1 MSPFISVTRHARRR
15 PAPPVIAVLLATTL
29 LVASFALPAFG
40 LSPTKLVS
48 EALST
53 AKKADKEAK
62 KADKDAKNSTVGTS
76 RLQDGAVTAGKIA
89 AGAVGNGQLADNSVS
104 SAALASG
111 AVTNDKL
118 ADGAVTGAKLA
129 SGLITSDKLA
139 DGAVTSA
146 KLASGA
152 VGSTQLTTGGV
163 ESTNLA
169 DGAVTSDKLASG
181 SVGNSQIVPRSVSM
195 GDLAGTNTTTA
206 FDLPAVDANTCSTAE
221 VSDAGAATTDFPM
234 ISFPGPTNL
243 PLELS
248 ATVLRVD
255 TAGSVRVKFCNG
267 TSVDAAS
274 VTGVNIEVVTLR

>member
-15 PAPPVIAVLLATTL
+15 PAPPAIAVLLATTL

-104 SAALASG
+104 SGALASG
-111 AVTNDKL
+111 AVTNDKLASGLVTSDKL

-129 SGLITSDKLA
+129 SG
-139 DGAVTSA
+139 
-146 KLASGA
+146 A
-152 VGSTQLTTGGV
+152 VGSTQLATGGV

-169 DGAVTSDKLASG
+169 EGAVTSAKLASG

-195 GDLAGTNTTTA
+195 GDLAGTSTTTA
-206 FDLPAVDANTCSTAE
+206 FDLPAVEANTCSTAE

-267 TSVDAAS
+267 TSVDAAA